1 MAAASSVG
9 GRDRRRGA
17 KKGTAPLQRR
27 DASRWLNLR
36 SRLEAAI
43 TQACDA
49 TNALCLRAERAAL
62 LARLGQVQQ
71 ARAEL
76 SVLRALE
83 MNRPNPRL
91 DAWLCLAEGLADY
104 FDDLQTTAR
113 ARMLEA
119 YSRSLPVRE
128 PALHALAAA
137 WLAHLDY
144 MRRDIDGLVR
154 HVAQA
159 LHLAGADDDAAR
171 SRACLVVA
179 EAWHSAGRFDKA
191 MPWYRCARLHASH
204 LGDEATQLAVMHNMA
219 WQRVRELRQ
228 QVVFGACGADD
239 VQQALL
245 GAESTERFGTSVGT
259 GGLLLGLLP
268 LLRAQ
273 VLTLLG
279 EPAQALALYDIELP
293 RLPPG
298 LQRLE
303 PGLRADVAWC
313 QLQLGDRLAAA
324 ASCEA
329 ALASL
334 STAFP
339 PDDRAYA
346 LARSALVR
354 LGLGDAPRAAS
365 LRGQA
370 DGCLR
375 EYCDFQGRLAK
386 ALEQGLKGLSH

>member
-9 GRDRRRGA
+9 GSDRRRGA
-17 KKGTAPLQRR
+17 KKGAVAPKWR
-27 DASRWLNLR
+27 ASGRWLSLR
-36 SRLEAAI
+36 GRLEAAI
-43 TQACDA
+43 DSASDA
-49 TNALCLRAERAAL
+49 ASALCLRAERAAL
-62 LARLGQVQQ
+62 LARLGHRQQ

-113 ARMLEA
+113 ARIVEA
-119 YSRSLPVRE
+119 YSRSLPARDS
-128 PALHALAAA
+128 ALHALAAA

-154 HVAQA
+154 YAAQA
-159 LHLAGADDDAAR
+159 LHLAGADDHAAR

-179 EAWHSAGRFDKA
+179 EAWHSAGRFDTA
-191 MPWYRCARLHASH
+191 MPWYRYARLHASH

-219 WQRVRELRQ
+219 WQRVRELRLQ
-228 QVVFGACGADD
+228 EVFGACSAED

-273 VLTLLG
+273 VLTLLA
-279 EPAQALALYDIELP
+279 EPAQAVALYDIELP
-293 RLPPG
+293 RLPSG

-313 QLQLGDRLAAA
+313 HLQLGDRDSAV

-334 STAFP
+334 SAAFP

-346 LARSALVR
+346 RARLAIVLHA
-354 LGLGDAPRAAS
+354 LGDAQRAAP
-365 LRGQA
+365 LREQA
-370 DGCLR
+370 DTCLR
-375 EYCDFQGRLAK
+375 EHRDNQARLRD
-386 ALEQGLKGLSH
+386 ALEGGLAGLSH